1 MRDAR
6 RVAGELLRLSGELD
20 KVDPVLHRML
30 DMIVGFSE
38 EEFRKVYEH
47 YDFEELLHTVR
58 HYLALLGQMEERLV
72 ELLKRG

>member
-30 DMIVGFSE
+30 DMIAGFSE
-38 EEFRKVYEH
+38 EEFERVYEH
-47 YDFEELLHTVR
+47 YDFGELLHTVR

-72 ELLKRG
+72 ELLEKR